1 MRIQNKTYQLP
12 NMFDFLCRGI
22 RQPFLKSRYHVKQMI
37 EYPMLLMLPG
47 KLVKD
52 VYLLDFPKNVLM
64 RESAIQLIANLTHS
78 Q

>member
-12 NMFDFLCRGI
+12 NMFDFFCRGV
-22 RQPFLKSRYHVKQMI
+22 RQTFLKSRYHVKQMI
-37 EYPMLLMLPG
+37 EYLMLPMLPG
-47 KLVKD
+47 KLVKG

-64 RESAIQLIANLTHS
+64 RESAIRLIANLTHS